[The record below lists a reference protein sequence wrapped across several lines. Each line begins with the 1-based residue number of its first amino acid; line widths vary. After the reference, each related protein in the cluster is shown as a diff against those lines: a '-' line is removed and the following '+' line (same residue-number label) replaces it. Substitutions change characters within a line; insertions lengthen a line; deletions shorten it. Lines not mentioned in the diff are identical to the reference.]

1 MYTVV
6 CRVELSIPWNF
17 YAFIHKLYLLH
28 CNTSKVFRKKILI
41 RFEQKPGWIQASKSW
56 FKWFQKGKKKSSKI
70 KTSWLLCVF
79 VQIYYIKRQ
88 ANKLVCI
95 LVLFTL
101 FIKQVLAIALA
112 LFILVGSIWIKYIQQ
127 NLNSLSLWR
136 HTLNIQYAFKVHLQI
151 TLRIRYEMFRHVNL
165 LHQRS
170 KCFEPKL
177 KVHGTDEKMWHWMVL
192 EWYLYSPNGFLF
204 LASI

>member
-1 MYTVV
+1 M
-6 CRVELSIPWNF
+6 
-17 YAFIHKLYLLH
+17 
-28 CNTSKVFRKKILI
+28 
-41 RFEQKPGWIQASKSW
+41 
-56 FKWFQKGKKKSSKI
+56 
-70 KTSWLLCVF
+70 CVF
-79 VQIYYIKRQ
+79 VQIYYIKRL
-88 ANKLVCI
+88 ANKLVSI
-95 LVLFTL
+95 YTFHQTSISNSISTIHFGWIYLD
-101 FIKQVLAIALA
+101 QV
-112 LFILVGSIWIKYIQQ
+112 QQ

-165 LHQRS
+165 LNQRS
-170 KCFEPKL
+170 NVLNEPKL

>member
-1 MYTVV
+1 M
-6 CRVELSIPWNF
+6 ELSRFWNI
-17 YAFIHKLYLLH
+17 YAFIHRLYLLH

-41 RFEQKPGWIQASKSW
+41 RFEQKPGSIQASKSW

-70 KTSWLLCVF
+70 KTSWLVCVF
-79 VQIYYIKRQ
+79 VQIYYIKRL
-88 ANKLVCI
+88 ANKLVSI
-95 LVLFTL
+95 YTFHQTSISNSISTTHFGWIYLD
-101 FIKQVLAIALA
+101 QV
-112 LFILVGSIWIKYIQQ
+112 QQ

-170 KCFEPKL
+170 KCFEW
-177 KVHGTDEKMWHWMVL
+177 T
-192 EWYLYSPNGFLF
+192 
-204 LASI
+204 